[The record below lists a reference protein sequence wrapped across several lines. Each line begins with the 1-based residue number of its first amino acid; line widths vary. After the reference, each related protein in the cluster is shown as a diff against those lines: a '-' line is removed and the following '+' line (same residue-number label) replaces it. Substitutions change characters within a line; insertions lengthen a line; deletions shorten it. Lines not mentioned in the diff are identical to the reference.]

1 MTDLDLLERAMDEV
15 AQGKRI
21 AYLGPE
27 VSALSGGAAPTTPAA
42 LCAMIEAEV
51 RAPRRASGNLWSVA
65 QYVESRKFR
74 ATLDTLVRKAFDAPP
89 TQANPIHDWL
99 ARCRPPLVVDT
110 WYDDGLLR
118 AFGDGAG
125 QFRTADPAG
134 NWGWVQGVS
143 RNGEWID
150 LFTRAYDDAGQEV
163 EAPNPAWET
172 LLYKPHG
179 LARAGSSYLMSDS
192 DYVEVLTEIDIQ
204 RPIPEEVQR
213 RRTGRPFL
221 FLGCRFDD
229 QMLRTFARQITK
241 RSAPGHIALLTHP
254 RTRMEDRFLEELHVR
269 PLDLPIAAAAELLSV
284 PEG

>member
-1 MTDLDLLERAMDEV
+1 MNDLDLLEQAMNEV
-15 AQGKRI
+15 AAGKRV

-27 VSALSGGAAPTTPAA
+27 VSALSGGTAPTTPSA

-74 ATLDTLVRKAFDAPP
+74 ATLDAIVRKAFDAPGA
-89 TQANPIHDWL
+89 QANPVHDWL
-99 ARCRPPLVVDT
+99 ARCRPPLVVDS

-118 AFGDGAG
+118 AFDG
-125 QFRTADPAG
+125 QDD
-134 NWGWVQGVS
+134 WGLVQGVS

-150 LFTRAYDDAGQEV
+150 IFTRAYDSAGVEV
-163 EAPNPAWET
+163 EAADPGWET
-172 LLYKPHG
+172 LIYKPHG
-179 LARAGSSYLMSDS
+179 LARPGSSYLMSDS

-204 RPIPEEVQR
+204 RPIPEEIQR

-221 FLGCRFDD
+221 FIGCRFDD
-229 QMLRTFARQITK
+229 QMLRTFARQIAK
-241 RSAPGHIALLTHP
+241 RSGDGHIALLSAP
-254 RTRMEDRFLEELHVR
+254 LTRMERKFLEAEGIR
-269 PLDLPIAAAAELLSV
+269 WLDLPATAIAEALTV

>member
-1 MTDLDLLERAMDEV
+1 MAAIDMLEQAMNEV
-15 AQGKRI
+15 SAGKRI

-27 VSALSGGAAPTTPAA
+27 VSALSGGGAPTSPAA
-42 LCAMIEAEV
+42 LCAIIEAQV

-74 ATLDTLVRKAFDAPP
+74 ATLDTLVRDAFAPAAAF
-89 TQANPIHDWL
+89 ANPVHDWL
-99 ARCRPPLVVDT
+99 ARVRPPMVVDT

-118 AFGDGAG
+118 AFERVKD
-125 QFRTADPAG
+125 
-134 NWGWVQGVS
+134 WGLVQGVS

-150 LFTRAYDDAGQEV
+150 IFTRAYDSAGTEV
-163 EAPNPAWET
+163 DEASPDWKT

-179 LARAGSSYLMSDS
+179 LARPGASFLISDS

-213 RRTGRPFL
+213 RRTGRPLL

-229 QMLRTFARQITK
+229 QMLRTFARQIGK
-241 RSAPGHIALLTHP
+241 RSAEGHVAVMPGPL
-254 RTRMEDRFLEELHVR
+254 TRMEARFLDELGITW
-269 PLDLPIAAAAELLSV
+269 LDLPVAALSEMLTV

>member
-1 MTDLDLLERAMDEV
+1 MNALDQLEQAMNEV
-15 AQGKRI
+15 AAGKRI

-42 LCAMIEAEV
+42 LCALIEAQV

-74 ATLDTLVRKAFDAPP
+74 ATLDKIVIEAFDAPA
-89 TQANPIHDWL
+89 TQPNPVHDWL
-99 ARCRPPLVVDT
+99 ARVRPPMVVDT

-118 AFGDGAG
+118 AFGTG
-125 QFRTADPAG
+125 G
-134 NWGWVQGVS
+134 NWGLVQGVS

-150 LFTRAYDDAGQEV
+150 IFTRAYDSAGQQV
-163 EAPNPAWET
+163 ETADPAWET

-179 LARAGSSYLMSDS
+179 IARAGSSYLMSDS

-204 RPIPEEVQR
+204 RPIPEEVQA
-213 RRTGRPFL
+213 RRTGKPFL

-229 QMLRTFARQITK
+229 QMLRIFARQIAK
-241 RSAPGHIALLTHP
+241 RSGQGHVAVMPGPL
-254 RTRMEDRFLEELHVR
+254 TRMEQRFLEDTGVTW
-269 PLDLPIAAAAELLSV
+269 LDLPVTAVAEALSV

>member
-1 MTDLDLLERAMDEV
+1 MASIDMLEQAMNEV
-15 AQGKRI
+15 SAGKRI

-27 VSALSGGAAPTTPAA
+27 VSALSGGGAPTSPAA
-42 LCAMIEAEV
+42 LCAIIEAQV

-74 ATLDTLVRKAFDAPP
+74 ATLDTLVRDAFAPAAAF
-89 TQANPIHDWL
+89 ANPVHDWL
-99 ARCRPPLVVDT
+99 ARVRPPMVVDT
-110 WYDDGLLR
+110 WYDDGLLQ
-118 AFGDGAG
+118 AFERVRD
-125 QFRTADPAG
+125 
-134 NWGWVQGVS
+134 WGLVQGVS

-150 LFTRAYDDAGQEV
+150 IFTRAYDSAGAEV
-163 EAPNPAWET
+163 GEASPDWKT

-179 LARAGSSYLMSDS
+179 LARPGASFLISDS

-213 RRTGRPFL
+213 RRTGRPLL

-229 QMLRTFARQITK
+229 QMLRTFARQIGK
-241 RSAPGHIALLTHP
+241 RSAEGHVAVMPGPL
-254 RTRMEDRFLEELHVR
+254 TRMEARFLDELGITW
-269 PLDLPIAAAAELLSV
+269 LDLPVAALSEMLTV

>member
-1 MTDLDLLERAMDEV
+1 MNALGQLEQAMNEV
-15 AQGKRI
+15 AAGKRI

-42 LCAMIEAEV
+42 LCAMIEAQV

-74 ATLDTLVRKAFDAPP
+74 ATLDKIVIEAFDAPAAQP
-89 TQANPIHDWL
+89 NPVHDWL
-99 ARCRPPLVVDT
+99 ARVRPPMVVDS

-118 AFGDGAG
+118 AFGKG
-125 QFRTADPAG
+125 G
-134 NWGWVQGVS
+134 NWGLVQGVS

-150 LFTRAYDDAGQEV
+150 IFTRAYDSAGQEV
-163 EAPNPAWET
+163 EAADPAWET

-179 LARAGSSYLMSDS
+179 IARAGSSYLISDS

-204 RPIPEEVQR
+204 RPIPEEVQE
-213 RRTGRPFL
+213 RRTGKPFL

-229 QMLRTFARQITK
+229 QMLRIFARQIAK
-241 RSAPGHIALLTHP
+241 RSGQGHMAVMPGPL
-254 RTRMEDRFLEELHVR
+254 TRMERRFLEDGGITW
-269 PLDLPIAAAAELLSV
+269 LDLPAAAVAEALSV

>member
-1 MTDLDLLERAMDEV
+1 MNALDQLEQAMNEV
-15 AQGKRI
+15 AGGKRI

-27 VSALSGGAAPTTPAA
+27 VSALSGGAAPSTPAA
-42 LCAMIEAEV
+42 LCAMIEAQV

-74 ATLDTLVRKAFDAPP
+74 ATLDKIVIEAFDAPAAQP
-89 TQANPIHDWL
+89 NPVHDWL
-99 ARCRPPLVVDT
+99 ARVRPPMVVDS

-118 AFGDGAG
+118 AFG
-125 QFRTADPAG
+125 TSG
-134 NWGWVQGVS
+134 NWGLVQGVS

-150 LFTRAYDDAGQEV
+150 IFTRAYDSAGQQV
-163 EAPNPAWET
+163 EAADPTWKT

-179 LARAGSSYLMSDS
+179 IARAGSSYLISDS

-204 RPIPEEVQR
+204 RPIPEAVQER
-213 RRTGRPFL
+213 RSGRPFL

-229 QMLRTFARQITK
+229 QMLRIFARQITK
-241 RSAPGHIALLTHP
+241 RSGQGHIAVMPGPL
-254 RTRMEDRFLEELHVR
+254 TRMERRFLEDGGITW
-269 PLDLPIAAAAELLSV
+269 LDLPVSAVAEALSV

>member
-1 MTDLDLLERAMDEV
+1 MAVIDMLEQAMNEV
-15 AQGKRI
+15 SAGKRI

-27 VSALSGGAAPTTPAA
+27 VSALSGGGAPTSPAA
-42 LCAMIEAEV
+42 LCAIIEAQV

-74 ATLDTLVRKAFDAPP
+74 ATLDTLVRDAFAPAAAF
-89 TQANPIHDWL
+89 ANPVHDWL
-99 ARCRPPLVVDT
+99 ARVRPPMVVDT

-118 AFGDGAG
+118 AFERVRD
-125 QFRTADPAG
+125 
-134 NWGWVQGVS
+134 WGLVQGVS

-150 LFTRAYDDAGQEV
+150 IFTRAYDSAGTEV
-163 EAPNPAWET
+163 GEASPDWKT

-179 LARAGSSYLMSDS
+179 LARPGASFLISDS

-213 RRTGRPFL
+213 RRTGRPLL

-229 QMLRTFARQITK
+229 QMLRTFARQIGK
-241 RSAPGHIALLTHP
+241 RSAEGHVAVMPGPL
-254 RTRMEDRFLEELHVR
+254 TRMEARFLDELGITW
-269 PLDLPIAAAAELLSV
+269 LDLPVAALSEMLTV